1 MKNNHKAILLVA
13 GEGKRLRPYTLN
25 RPKCMVEVDGLSL
38 LDRQLSVLKS
48 QNIEDIVLV
57 GGYKSEMLHDK
68 GCKLKINPRY
78 FETNMVW
85 TLFCAQDG
93 MVGDM
98 LISYGDIVY
107 SKEILKAIMTSTDD
121 IAVAIDKEWEP
132 YWRARNEDPLDD
144 AETLKLDPEGKI
156 IEIGQKPKSLS
167 EIEGQY
173 IGLIKLSAKGVTQL
187 KCIFKKLVEKNK
199 ILLNKPIEKAF
210 MTDLLQVAIDD
221 NIPVQSVPIF
231 SGWVEV
237 DTVSDLNSP
246 ITLQRLNSINNSI
259 LKNN

>member
-85 TLFCAQDG
+85 TLFCAKDE

-121 IAVAIDKEWEP
+121 IAVAIDKVATSYLE
-132 YWRARNEDPLDD
+132 L
-144 AETLKLDPEGKI
+144 G
-156 IEIGQKPKSLS
+156 
-167 EIEGQY
+167 
-173 IGLIKLSAKGVTQL
+173 
-187 KCIFKKLVEKNK
+187 IF
-199 ILLNKPIEKAF
+199 P
-210 MTDLLQVAIDD
+210 
-221 NIPVQSVPIF
+221 
-231 SGWVEV
+231 
-237 DTVSDLNSP
+237 
-246 ITLQRLNSINNSI
+246 
-259 LKNN
+259 

>member
-1 MKNNHKAILLVA
+1 
-13 GEGKRLRPYTLN
+13 
-25 RPKCMVEVDGLSL
+25 
-38 LDRQLSVLKS
+38 
-48 QNIEDIVLV
+48 
-57 GGYKSEMLHDK
+57 
-68 GCKLKINPRY
+68 
-78 FETNMVW
+78 MVW
-85 TLFCAQDG
+85 TLFCAEDE
-93 MVGDM
+93 MVGDII
-98 LISYGDIVY
+98 ISYGDIVY
-107 SKEILKAIMTSTDD
+107 SKEILQAIMTSTDD

-144 AETLKLDPEGKI
+144 AETLKLDPNGKI

-173 IGLIKLSAKGVTQL
+173 IGLIKLSAKGITQL

-199 ILLNKPIEKAF
+199 ILFHKPIEKAF